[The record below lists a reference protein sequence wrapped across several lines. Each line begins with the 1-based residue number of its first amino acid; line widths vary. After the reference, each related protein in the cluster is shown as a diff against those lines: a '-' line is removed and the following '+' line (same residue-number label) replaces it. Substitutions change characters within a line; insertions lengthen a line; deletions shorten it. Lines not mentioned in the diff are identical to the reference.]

1 MWVLLVFAVLL
12 NSGLEHILVR
22 ANCKV
27 TFYIRFQP
35 NTIFWHEEA
44 NESTQLHYVMIC
56 LFRKWV
62 SELFMLN
69 LMISLSQ
76 GRWEENLVISPFFRS
91 HRKWDSFGFLFIV
104 IETSVCSISCWDN
117 CLNRIASWN
126 YSTQFKQPIVW
137 LPHLVYLWWP
147 S

>member
-1 MWVLLVFAVLL
+1 MTKWSRRADIISLNNKCLWVLFVFAVLL

-35 NTIFWHEEA
+35 NTIFWREEA

-69 LMISLSQ
+69 LMMSLSQ
-76 GRWEENLVISPFFRS
+76 GQWEENLVISPFFSVAQKMRQFWVS
-91 HRKWDSFGFLFIV
+91 IHCNWNFSLFNI
-104 IETSVCSISCWDN
+104 
-117 CLNRIASWN
+117 LLR
-126 YSTQFKQPIVW
+126 
-137 LPHLVYLWWP
+137 
-147 S
+147 